1 MSAEEAKRML
11 DLFSLV
17 VFVSFPTLW
26 LVSLAPQ
33 VVADLSRGRLSAQ
46 TVEGLFTI
54 LFTYIGGLFL
64 YKVIVSRLW
73 R

>member
-1 MSAEEAKRML
+1 MSVEEAKRML

-17 VFVSFPTLW
+17 VFVSFPTAW

-64 YKVIVSRLW
+64 YRVIVSRLW